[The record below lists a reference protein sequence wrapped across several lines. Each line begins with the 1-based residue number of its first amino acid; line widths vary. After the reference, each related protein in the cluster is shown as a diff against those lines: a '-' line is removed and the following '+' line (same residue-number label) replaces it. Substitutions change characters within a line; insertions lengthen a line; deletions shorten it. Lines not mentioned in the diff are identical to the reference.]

1 MKIIS
6 LSEHH
11 PLTRLWTEG
20 LADQSDP
27 SVRRQQMVTVMW
39 MRTLALAAQV
49 MLLAVVGLLL
59 KVSLP
64 WPVLTY
70 QFVKPVGSSV

>member
-1 MKIIS
+1 M
-6 LSEHH
+6 
-11 PLTRLWTEG
+11 
-20 LADQSDP
+20 DQSDL

-49 MLLAVVGLLL
+49 LLLAVVGLLL

-64 WPVLTY
+64 WSVLA
-70 QFVKPVGSSV
+70 VILGALVLLSSNGSRAATGI